1 MLPYRPPVE
10 DTMFLLRDVF
20 KIHEDWAS
28 WSEFNDVDLDLAQ
41 AILEQGGK
49 FAAEVMGP
57 VSQTADQEGAHWR
70 DNAVYAPSGY
80 KEAFDGVVAG
90 GWFGLTGDPKYG
102 GQGLPTVL
110 SIGVEEYFWG
120 ANTTLWLYGSLT
132 VGAAHC
138 IDIHC
143 DEATKKKYL
152 PSMYEGTWTGAMA
165 LTEAHA
171 GTDLGLLRTK
181 ATPHG
186 DGSYRLKGTK
196 IFITSGEHNLAENI
210 IHLVLAK
217 LPDSPAGSKGI
228 SLFLAPKFL
237 VNDDGTLGARNDF
250 YSASIEEKMGIHGS
264 ATSTIVYEGAV
275 GYLVGGAHQGLAC
288 MFTMMNAARL
298 SVGVQGLGCAERA
311 YQLASDY
318 VKERRQGHAVHL
330 PHDTNDEADPI
341 IEHSDI
347 RRLMLIQRAFTEG
360 GRAFAIFIAHQIDRA
375 RFAESKEDR
384 EQANRFVEL
393 LTPIAKAFLT
403 DRAMDTT
410 LHAQQCFGGHGYIR
424 ETGIEQ
430 LVRDTRI
437 TQIYEGTNGVQAWD
451 LVRRK
456 VLLNR
461 GQYVAEFADY
471 MRATNIAGPH
481 TAVVAQYIDKWLECT
496 KLILEGSSNTLEF
509 AAGNASDFLE
519 LSGLVIYAWLWN
531 QMSAPNDEFLKKKY
545 TAEFYFDRI
554 LPRIPSL
561 FTAIR
566 NGTDSLQAPES
577 AWF

>member
-10 DTMFLLRDVF
+10 DTMFLLKDVF
-20 KIHEDWAS
+20 KIHEDWAK
-28 WSEFNDVDLDLAQ
+28 WSQFNEVDLDLAQ

-57 VSQTADQEGAHWR
+57 VSQTADHEGATWR
-70 DNAVYAPSGY
+70 DNEVYAPSGY

-90 GWFGLTGDPKYG
+90 GWLSLTGNPEYG
-102 GQGLPTVL
+102 GQGLPAVL

-120 ANTTLWLYGSLT
+120 ANTTLWLYASLT

-138 IDIHC
+138 IDVFC
-143 DEATKKKYL
+143 DETTKTNYL
-152 PSMYEGTWTGAMA
+152 PPMYEGKWTGAMA

-181 ATPHG
+181 ATPAE
-186 DGSYRLKGTK
+186 DGSYRVSGTK
-196 IFITSGEHNLAENI
+196 IFITSGEHDLAENI

-217 LPDSPAGSKGI
+217 LPDAPAGSKGI
-228 SLFLAPKFL
+228 SLFLVPKFL
-237 VNDDGTLGARNDF
+237 VNDDGTLGARNSF
-250 YSASIEEKMGIHGS
+250 FSASIEEKMGIHGS
-264 ATSTIVYEGAV
+264 ATSTIVYEDAI
-275 GYLVGGAHQGLAC
+275 GYLVGAPHHGLAG
-288 MFTMMNAARL
+288 MFVMMNAARL
-298 SVGVQGLGCAERA
+298 SVGIQGLGAAERA
-311 YQLASDY
+311 YQMASDY
-318 VKERRQGHAVHL
+318 VKERRQGKAVQR
-330 PHDTNDEADPI
+330 PPDAEAEADPI
-341 IEHSDI
+341 IEHPDI
-347 RRLMLIQRAFTEG
+347 RRLMLMQRAFTEG
-360 GRAFAIFIAHQIDRA
+360 GRAFALFVAHQIDRS
-375 RFAESKEDR
+375 RFAEAPEDQV
-384 EQANRFVEL
+384 EATKFVEL

-410 LHAQQCFGGHGYIR
+410 IHAQQCFGGHGYIR

-456 VLLNR
+456 VLMNR
-461 GQYVAEFADY
+461 GEYVADFAEY
-471 MRATNIAGPH
+471 MRSKNTEGPYKE
-481 TAVVAQYIDKWLECT
+481 VVDGYIDEWLECT
-496 KLILEGSSNTLEF
+496 KLIMERSSNTLEF
-509 AAGNASDFLE
+509 AAGNAVDYLE

-531 QMSAPNDEFLKKKY
+531 QMSGVNDEHLNKKY

-554 LPRIPSL
+554 LPKVPSL
-561 FTAIR
+561 FAAIR
-566 NGTDSLQAPES
+566 NGTDSIQTPES

>member
-1 MLPYRPPVE
+1 MLPYRPPVK

-28 WSEFNDVDLDLAQ
+28 WSKFKEVDLDLAHT
-41 AILEQGGK
+41 ILEQGGK

-57 VSQTADQEGAHWR
+57 VSQTADQEGAQWR
-70 DNAVYAPSGY
+70 DNAVFAPSGY
-80 KEAFDGVVAG
+80 KEAFDGVVEG
-90 GWFGLTGDPKYG
+90 GWLSLTGNPEYG
-102 GQGLPTVL
+102 GQGLPAVL

-120 ANTTLWLYGSLT
+120 ANTTLWLYASLT

-138 IDIHC
+138 IDVFC
-143 DEATKKKYL
+143 DETTKEKYL
-152 PSMYEGTWTGAMA
+152 PSMYEGKWTGAMA

-181 ATPHG
+181 ATPAE
-186 DGSYRLKGTK
+186 DGTYRLKGTK
-196 IFITSGEHNLAENI
+196 IFITSGEHDLAENI

-217 LPDSPAGSKGI
+217 LPDAPSGSKGI
-228 SLFLAPKFL
+228 SLFLVPKFL

-250 YSASIEEKMGIHGS
+250 YSMSIEEKMGIHGS
-264 ATSTIVYEGAV
+264 ATSTIAYDNAV
-275 GYLVGGAHQGLAC
+275 GYLVGEPHQGLVC
-288 MFTMMNAARL
+288 MFVMMNAARL
-298 SVGVQGLGCAERA
+298 SVGIQGLGCAERA
-311 YQLASDY
+311 YQMSADY
-318 VKERRQGHAVHL
+318 VKERRQGKAVNR
-330 PHDTNDEADPI
+330 PRDTDADADPI

-360 GRAFAIFIAHQIDRA
+360 GRAFAIFVAHQIDRA
-375 RFAESKEDR
+375 RFADSMEDQT
-384 EQANRFVEL
+384 QATKFVEL

-403 DRAMDTT
+403 DRAMDCT
-410 LHAQQCFGGHGYIR
+410 LHAQQCFGGHGYIK
-424 ETGIEQ
+424 ETGVEQ
-430 LVRDTRI
+430 LVRDARI

-461 GQYVAEFADY
+461 GEYVKEFADY
-471 MRATNIAGPH
+471 MRAGNTEGPH
-481 TAVVAQYIDKWLECT
+481 AKDVARFIDQWLDCT
-496 KLILEGSSNTLEF
+496 KLILERSSNTMEF
-509 AAGNASDFLE
+509 AAGNAVDYLE

-531 QMSAPNDEFLKKKY
+531 RMSASNDEYLKKSY

-554 LPRIPSL
+554 LPRISSL

-566 NGTDSLQAPES
+566 NGTDSLHAPNS